1 MKYALF
7 AVAITLTS
15 AATAETYVCTNGGME
30 RSISV
35 VYLEPGQAVPCE
47 VQYTKD
53 GESRILW
60 RAQNE
65 SGYCESQARA
75 FADKQSSWGWACELS
90 GSESTS
96 NAQDTTAEDTEIEP
110 AEGADGQ

>member
-1 MKYALF
+1 MKTLALL
-7 AVAITLTS
+7 ALIALST
-15 AATAETYVCTNGGME
+15 TAHAESYLCTNGGVE
-30 RSISV
+30 RSITV

-53 GESRILW
+53 GESQTLW

-65 SGYCESQARA
+65 GGYCEAQARA
-75 FADKQSSWGWACELS
+75 FADKQSGWGWHCEL
-90 GSESTS
+90 TS
-96 NAQDTTAEDTEIEP
+96 NTPPDAETIANEEAVIEP